1 MKRRRFVSGAAGLL
15 VLGAGCSM
23 ERPFSD
29 DDGAIDVVLVN
40 ATETTSAVE
49 VVVRTMDKGSVEYRG
64 EFEVSP
70 AASERVSG
78 IVADGSYVFDFD
90 VTGKSG
96 GKLEYYQNKC
106 TGGQVTLTV
115 QENSWLR
122 TTHSVC
128 GKPDDSGTQ
137 TSPTASPDSQP

>member
-1 MKRRRFVSGAAGLL
+1 
-15 VLGAGCSM
+15 M

-29 DDGAIDVVLVN
+29 DDGVIDVVLVN
-40 ATETTSAVE
+40 ATESASAVE
-49 VVVRTMDKGSVEYRG
+49 VVVRPVDESSVEYSG

-70 AASERVSG
+70 DASERVSG
-78 IVADGSYVFDFD
+78 VVADGSYVFDFD

-96 GKLEYYQNKC
+96 GELEYYRNEC

-115 QENSWLR
+115 QESDWLR

-128 GKPDDSGTQ
+128 GKPDGSGTQ
-137 TSPTASPDSQP
+137 TSPTASPDSRP